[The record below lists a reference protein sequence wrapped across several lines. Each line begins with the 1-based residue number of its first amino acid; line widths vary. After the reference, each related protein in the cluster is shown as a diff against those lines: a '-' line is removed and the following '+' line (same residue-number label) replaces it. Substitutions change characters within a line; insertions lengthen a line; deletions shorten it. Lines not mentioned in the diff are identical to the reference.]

1 MDDVEENSK
10 LMVASTTDGSS
21 RGEFSKDMSLSNV
34 IRTEMKLTRNG
45 HLPDIKMYLSLSLKP
60 SDVIILFLSTAAS
73 NSFFE
78 VDKCKVAA
86 TVEYKPRLNIK
97 NILQ

>member
-1 MDDVEENSK
+1 MEENSK
-10 LMVASTTDGSS
+10 LMVASTTASS

-60 SDVIILFLSTAAS
+60 SDVITLFLSTAAS

>member
-1 MDDVEENSK
+1 MDDMEENSK
-10 LMVASTTDGSS
+10 LMVASTTASS

-60 SDVIILFLSTAAS
+60 SDVITLFLSTAAS